1 MARHPKMKF
10 SLPPIFI
17 FSQFFT
23 ISLILFSQF
32 SPLRGLRKR
41 YFKTNFTIGS
51 HTAVAFQKYA
61 IYLYGTL
68 ASRIKSGK
76 SCENRTNVLRFLG
89 LSDQKSSKTRGCVRT
104 INFLDKSNIVEDVIT
119 DKNEFSCV

>member
-1 MARHPKMKF
+1 MARHPKIKF

-17 FSQFFT
+17 FSQFFA

-32 SPLRGLRKR
+32 SPLRGLRKS
-41 YFKTNFTIGS
+41 YIKTNYTIGS

-61 IYLYGTL
+61 IYLYGTM

-76 SCENRTNVLRFLG
+76 SCENRTNFLRFK
-89 LSDQKSSKTRGCVRT
+89 KSGFIKTSKTRGCVRT

-119 DKNEFSCV
+119 DKNEFACV